1 MQNGQMTAWIE
12 SSHLAGAN
20 ASYIEDLYESF
31 LQNPSSVSEEWQLR
45 FHALNAGT
53 SEQIHTPVRDY
64 FRRLAMAGH
73 SRQSMVEVKTD
84 IRQIRVLQLI
94 NAYRSCATRSPI
106 WILLAC
112 GNANP

>member
-53 SEQIHTPVRDY
+53 SE
-64 FRRLAMAGH
+64 
-73 SRQSMVEVKTD
+73 
-84 IRQIRVLQLI
+84 
-94 NAYRSCATRSPI
+94 
-106 WILLAC
+106 
-112 GNANP
+112 